1 MVELKQNVLVYQ
13 KDLNQGNNLR
23 KQIKV
28 IESKNIGLNDRLQKS
43 AKIIERDSNSI
54 AHLDKLK
61 GDYELI
67 NQNYQKI
74 HAHKLEIHNLSS
86 DYDKFL
92 REEEHC
98 YELREQY
105 QKIEE
110 KYLNEKNK
118 YDQMEHHFRSSQAGI
133 LASSLKEN
141 EPCPVCGSLN
151 HPQLADFDQKIV
163 YQEDLKKAKKNFD
176 KCSETRN
183 DIL

>member
-67 NQNYQKI
+67 NQNYQKFMLI
-74 HAHKLEIHNLSS
+74 NLRFIS
-86 DYDKFL
+86 
-92 REEEHC
+92 
-98 YELREQY
+98 
-105 QKIEE
+105 
-110 KYLNEKNK
+110 
-118 YDQMEHHFRSSQAGI
+118 
-133 LASSLKEN
+133 
-141 EPCPVCGSLN
+141 
-151 HPQLADFDQKIV
+151 
-163 YQEDLKKAKKNFD
+163 
-176 KCSETRN
+176 
-183 DIL
+183 

>member
-1 MVELKQNVLVYQ
+1 M
-13 KDLNQGNNLR
+13 
-23 KQIKV
+23 
-28 IESKNIGLNDRLQKS
+28 
-43 AKIIERDSNSI
+43 
-54 AHLDKLK
+54 
-61 GDYELI
+61 I

-118 YDQMEHHFRSSQAGI
+118 I
-133 LASSLKEN
+133 
-141 EPCPVCGSLN
+141 
-151 HPQLADFDQKIV
+151 
-163 YQEDLKKAKKNFD
+163 
-176 KCSETRN
+176 
-183 DIL
+183 